1 MLTPRTFT
9 MKKHLALK
17 TYSNTGD
24 HPKNTPRGNSP
35 QTIFLPACFIKKEN
49 LVAKRGRKKKEEKK
63 ENAQNDPPNTN
74 KRKTSTQNTTRTIK
88 RFGTMNGKGKREKE
102 RNEISETYSSPPGYK
117 IVGEEPHAL
126 IENDWGK
133 QVQKD

>member
-24 HPKNTPRGNSP
+24 HPENTPGEIHLKP
-35 QTIFLPACFIKKEN
+35 FFFQLA
-49 LVAKRGRKKKEEKK
+49 LLKREPSRKRERKKKEEKK

-74 KRKTSTQNTTRTIK
+74 KRRTSTQNTTRTIK
-88 RFGTMNGKGKREKE
+88 RSGTMNGKGKEK
-102 RNEISETYSSPPGYK
+102 RKKWNK
-117 IVGEEPHAL
+117 
-126 IENDWGK
+126 
-133 QVQKD
+133 